1 MLRLSS
7 ETQGS
12 RLPVF
17 KASIEVR
24 TIDGELHRMRIKAN
38 YVDLCLLK
46 ASPYWIRRYIT
57 YKASQWIRD
66 RFYKMEAVGIDSVNL
81 NAMGGL
87 LADLDR
93 GLKKV
98 CVYLTWREFASNDAG
113 SVRLGGIYLYQIA
126 QVLFD
131 DFSCNRDIKLL
142 AGQET
147 IDTIVTANRI
157 AYPELTS
164 WHIKLADDND
174 IVLPLQRYFK
184 RQYEGIDY

>member
-1 MLRLSS
+1 MLRLST

-12 RLPVF
+12 MLPVF

-24 TIDGELHRMRIKAN
+24 TNDGELHRMRIKAN
-38 YVDLCLLK
+38 YADLCLMK
-46 ASPYWIRRYIT
+46 ASPYWIRRFIT
-57 YKASQWIRD
+57 YKSSQWIRD
-66 RFYKMEAVGIDSVNL
+66 RFSKMEAIGIDYICL

-98 CVYLTWREFASNDAG
+98 CAYLTWREYASKEVG
-113 SVRLGGIYLYQIA
+113 SVKLGGIYLYQIA
-126 QVLFD
+126 QTMFD
-131 DFSCNRDIKLL
+131 DLSCNRDIKLL

-147 IDTIVTANRI
+147 IDTIVAANNI
-157 AYPELTS
+157 EYPELTI
-164 WHIKLADDND
+164 WHIKLADGDD
-174 IVLPLQRYFK
+174 EVLPLQRYYK

>member
-46 ASPYWIRRYIT
+46 TSPYWIRRYIT

-66 RFYKMEAVGIDSVNL
+66 RFYKMEAIGIDSVCL
-81 NAMGGL
+81 NAMDGL

-98 CVYLTWREFASNDAG
+98 CAYLTWREFASNDVG
-113 SVRLGGIYLYQIA
+113 SVRIDGLYLYQIA
-126 QVLFD
+126 QTMFD
-131 DFSCNRDIKLL
+131 DLSCNRDIKLL

-147 IDTIVTANRI
+147 IDTIIAANRI
-157 AYPELTS
+157 AYPELTI
-164 WHIKLADDND
+164 WHIKLADGND
-174 IVLPLQRYFK
+174 VVLPLQRYYK